1 MLQITPSAITA
12 LFTHYL
18 ILTKHKAIL
27 LLKQFVHFMF
37 ALFNQQW
44 QWNDKL
50 LFSYI
55 WSAWPITEIHPS
67 PFSDPPVFTVSF
79 DLRFCLGRING
90 PLSGRKQIRDISQQP
105 TSTFSDQG
113 QLLVSVLYSLL
124 TSNNSHLSLCS
135 KTHVL
140 FIMNQPTELP
150 PTSQCHMENSPQE
163 GNTHTLLCF
172 IRWYSHMSLNKTSIG
187 YARIRKYF
195 SSYHEQ
201 KLSITVKNACI
212 WKARER
218 QQAHAFS
225 WQNDDTNTYIQNL

>member
-1 MLQITPSAITA
+1 MLQIIPSAITA

-27 LLKQFVHFMF
+27 LLKQFAHFMF

-55 WSAWPITEIHPS
+55 WSAWPITEIYPS

-113 QLLVSVLYSLL
+113 QLLVSVLYIPCSLL
-124 TSNNSHLSLCS
+124 TILICLCALKHTYYLLWTSPQNSHQLHSVTW
-135 KTHVL
+135 K
-140 FIMNQPTELP
+140 
-150 PTSQCHMENSPQE
+150 
-163 GNTHTLLCF
+163 TLLRREIPIPYC
-172 IRWYSHMSLNKTSIG
+172 
-187 YARIRKYF
+187 A
-195 SSYHEQ
+195 SS
-201 KLSITVKNACI
+201 
-212 WKARER
+212 
-218 QQAHAFS
+218 
-225 WQNDDTNTYIQNL
+225 DDIHIFLWTKQILDIQE